1 MTNNNENNSHN
12 FWSGFALGAVAG
24 GALMYMFATER
35 GRKSLTSIL
44 ANAESLEHNIEDVL
58 DMLQKQ
64 DLFKDT
70 K

>member
-1 MTNNNENNSHN
+1 MTNNTENSHN

-24 GALMYMFATER
+24 GALMYIFATER
-35 GRKSLTSIL
+35 GRKALTSML
-44 ANAESLEHNIEDVL
+44 ANAESVEHNIEDIL

-64 DLFKDT
+64 DLFKNE